1 MKIFGVTKM
10 KKLITIITIIIIT
23 LISCVEKCEHGV
35 PKDKDCM
42 ECIYNFMKK
51 IFTEE
56 KNDYTN

>member
-1 MKIFGVTKM
+1 M